1 MELAIQLIADLIE
14 HMKRE
19 CQKKET
25 RCFYCGGLHKTVDCC
40 SQKREEFIQKLLE
53 IQAIAQ
59 STSNDYLFDE
69 INVSSNELLFSFE
82 AQFSKPKKERF
93 DICLC

>member
-14 HMKRE
+14 HLKKE

-25 RCFYCGGLHKTVDCC
+25 RCFYCGGLHRTVDCC
-40 SQKREEFIQKLLE
+40 SQKRENFILKLLE
-53 IQAIAQ
+53 IQAIEQ
-59 STSNDYLFDE
+59 SIRHEFLFDE
-69 INVSSNELLFSFE
+69 VSLSSNKTLSSETLFL
-82 AQFSKPKKERF
+82 KPKKDGP

>member
-1 MELAIQLIADLIE
+1 MEHAIQLIVDLIE
-14 HMKRE
+14 HLKKE

-40 SQKREEFIQKLLE
+40 SQKREEFILKLLK
-53 IQAIAQ
+53 IQAIEQ
-59 STSNDYLFDE
+59 SIGHEFLFE
-69 INVSSNELLFSFE
+69 KLSLSSNTPQISETK
-82 AQFSKPKKERF
+82 FSKHKKDGP